1 MDPRLLRLY
10 EAELAYIRE
19 VGGEFAREFPKI
31 AQRLSLGSLEV
42 ADPYVERLLEGFAL
56 LTARVQL
63 KMEAEFP
70 TFTQS
75 LLQMV
80 YPHYLGPTPAMAVVQ
95 FRPETTLRGLPDG
108 VALPAGTELRSLL
121 GTEDQTNCEFRTAH
135 DVQLLPIELAEA
147 TYIASPAA
155 VAALG
160 LPEQRGVKA
169 AIRLRLRAT
178 GDAPLAKIALQRLPL
193 FLAGP
198 EGARVR
204 LYEQLVANV
213 GAVYVRPTER
223 PLPWQERLPEGSIR
237 ALGFAPE
244 QALLPRTP
252 QSFDGYRL
260 LQEYYA
266 MPERFLFVELGGLE
280 RAVPRCG
287 GKELEIV
294 LLLTRN
300 EPVLASNF
308 GTDQFALFATPAINL
323 FAKRGDRINL
333 SEREAEHHVVPDKMR
348 PLDFEVFSV
357 TGVEGYA
364 ADGSSPQPF
373 MPFYTANDLSR
384 NPEHRSYFTL
394 QRRPRQLSSQSR
406 QRGPRSSYLGHEV
419 FISLVDAEQAPIKH
433 SLRQLGLDLL
443 CTNRDLPLSMPV
455 GKQHTDFTIVVSAPV
470 AAVRCL
476 IGPTNPRPSRSDGEY
491 AWRFISHLGLNYLSL
506 VDSDELQGA
515 AALRELLRLYVPSG
529 TSIAARQLEGL
540 SSAASHPIIRRIP
553 GAGPVTT
560 GRGLEITL
568 TIDEA
573 PFGGAG
579 AILLA
584 AVLDRFLAK
593 YVSINAFTETVLKN
607 PERGEVMR
615 WPLRIGQRGVL

>member
-1 MDPRLLRLY
+1 MDARLLRLY

-19 VGGEFAREFPKI
+19 MGGEFAREFPKI
-31 AQRLSLGSLEV
+31 AARLNLGSLEV

-56 LTARVQL
+56 LTARIQL

-95 FRPETTLRGLPDG
+95 FRADATLRGLPNG
-108 VALPAGTELRSLL
+108 VVLPAGTELRSLL

-135 DVQLLPIELAEA
+135 AVQLLPIELAEA
-147 TYIASPAA
+147 SYIASPAA

-169 AIRLRLRAT
+169 AIRLRLAAT
-178 GDAPLAKIALQRLPL
+178 GEAPLDKIALERLPL

-213 GAVYVRPTER
+213 AAIYVRPTER
-223 PLPWQERLPEGSIR
+223 PLPWQERLPAEALH

-244 QALLPRTP
+244 QALLPRAP

-266 MPERFLFVELGGLE
+266 MPERFLFVELAGLE
-280 RAVPRCG
+280 RAASRCT

-294 LLLTRN
+294 LLLTRS
-300 EPVLASNF
+300 EPTLAASF
-308 GTDQFALFATPAINL
+308 GSDQFALFATPAINL
-323 FAKRGDRINL
+323 FPKRSDRINL
-333 SEREAEHHVVPDKMR
+333 SARESDHHVVPDKMR

-357 TGVEGYA
+357 TGVEGYGV
-364 ADGSSPQPF
+364 DGSAPQPF
-373 MPFYTANDLSR
+373 LPFYTANDLSR
-384 NPEHRSYFTL
+384 NPEQPAYYIL
-394 QRRPRQLSSQSR
+394 ERRPRQLSAQSR

-419 FISLVDAEQAPIKH
+419 FISLVDAEQAPFPN

-470 AAVRCL
+470 GAVRCL
-476 IGPTNPRPSRSDGEY
+476 IGPTNPRPCRGDGEY

-506 VDSDELQGA
+506 VDSDEIQGA
-515 AALRELLRLYVPSG
+515 AALRELLRLYVPST

-540 SSAASHPIIRRIP
+540 TSVASHPIIRRIP
-553 GAGPVTT
+553 GAGPVAA

-579 AILLA
+579 GILLA

-615 WPLRIGQRGVL
+615 WPLRIGRRSVL